1 VATYNSSRL
10 QTHGFG
16 LGIVMGHDLKSVRCV
31 LALES
36 AFFRPRAPPTEVPP
50 TACFDVCR
58 RRHLGSM
65 HGMFVAT
72 RQCAATAQYTNA
84 FSSGF
89 VATIT
94 AYMAQIPGVSDRM
107 TRQNDM
113 SSAWGLCSVEH
124 STYKLL
130 LQGIRKIDLSSIMQ
144 ELRRNIEANGLIL
157 RACVSQ
163 NTRRAFSGEEKSVFL
178 GDETLRQFLL
188 RGSTDCDAQAQ
199 VPPVYR
205 VRPHAR
211 APEYPLKES
220 VCKSIRK

>member
-1 VATYNSSRL
+1 MATYNSSRL
-10 QTHGFG
+10 QAHGFG

-36 AFFRPRAPPTEVPP
+36 AFFRPRGPPTEVPP

-58 RRHLGSM
+58 LRHLGSM

-94 AYMAQIPGVSDRM
+94 AYMAQIPGVSDIM

-113 SSAWGLCSVEH
+113 SSVWGLGSVEH

-130 LQGIRKIDLSSIMQ
+130 LQGIRKIDLNSIMQ

-163 NTRRAFSGEEKSVFL
+163 NTVWENSRRCAERFP
-178 GDETLRQFLL
+178 R
-188 RGSTDCDAQAQ
+188 
-199 VPPVYR
+199 
-205 VRPHAR
+205 
-211 APEYPLKES
+211 
-220 VCKSIRK
+220 

>member
-1 VATYNSSRL
+1 MLKFAIMLTWAISVTCMLGAGTCHVGICNMHVETQHLFLMLGGVATYNSSRL
-10 QTHGFG
+10 QAHGFG

-36 AFFRPRAPPTEVPP
+36 AFFRPRGPPTEVPP

-58 RRHLGSM
+58 LRHLGSM

-72 RQCAATAQYTNA
+72 RQCADTAQYTNA

-113 SSAWGLCSVEH
+113 SSSWGLGPVEH

-144 ELRRNIEANGLIL
+144 ELRRNIETNDLIL
-157 RACVSQ
+157 RECVSQ
-163 NTRRAFSGEEKSVFL
+163 NTVWKNS
-178 GDETLRQFLL
+178 RQCVAHFP
-188 RGSTDCDAQAQ
+188 R
-199 VPPVYR
+199 
-205 VRPHAR
+205 
-211 APEYPLKES
+211 
-220 VCKSIRK
+220 